1 MSSESAS
8 NMRPM
13 PGSGTGISGGGAQGM
28 DASPSG
34 PADLGGVPFPLPD
47 VVLEPFVRQA
57 LAEDL
62 GRRGDITSAA
72 VIPPSATACFDVTS
86 REPGVHKDVPPYF
99 MAAGYRAEPA
109 GLNSEGMRRNGF
121 SAEQIANV
129 KHAYKE
135 IYLRDLPLEEAKA
148 NIDKLAET
156 QPELLVLRDF
166 LNTSKRGI
174 VR

>member
-1 MSSESAS
+1 
-8 NMRPM
+8 
-13 PGSGTGISGGGAQGM
+13 
-28 DASPSG
+28 
-34 PADLGGVPFPLPD
+34 
-47 VVLEPFVRQA
+47 
-57 LAEDL
+57 
-62 GRRGDITSAA
+62 
-72 VIPPSATACFDVTS
+72 
-86 REPGVHKDVPPYF
+86 
-99 MAAGYRAEPA
+99 
-109 GLNSEGMRRNGF
+109 MRRNGF